1 MVEENTRRLCFQFL
15 SQNPRSTSAMVGDE
29 GDSSILIT
37 GSSPAMTARVPLIDH
52 QLFASKSMAFRGLPV
67 WLKYVPGISFK
78 TDNEPFKEQVLLL
91 VLLEGLLELIL
102 GMVMVDLLLAIHTV
116 AKVLEQS
123 LHHSEP
129 KRLNIIWDCFRPM
142 EFLHTRTSRRS

>member
-1 MVEENTRRLCFQFL
+1 MYMHLRIGPFVYAEWNF
-15 SQNPRSTSAMVGDE
+15 G
-29 GDSSILIT
+29 
-37 GSSPAMTARVPLIDH
+37 
-52 QLFASKSMAFRGLPV
+52 GLPV

-102 GMVMVDLLLAIHTV
+102 GMV
-116 AKVLEQS
+116 LEQS